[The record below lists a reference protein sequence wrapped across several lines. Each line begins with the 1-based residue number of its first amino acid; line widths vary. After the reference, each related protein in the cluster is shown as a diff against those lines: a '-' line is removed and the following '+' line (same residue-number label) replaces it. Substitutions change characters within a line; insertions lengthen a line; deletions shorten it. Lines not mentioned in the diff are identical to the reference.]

1 MESLVPAQNRK
12 RGVRVN
18 VPDVEKKL
26 KKIGNVIQNNS
37 DGYQYETASDFCD
50 TDGLTPEE
58 AQEKEDRY
66 ERNYEKVE
74 NCRQNYMLPFIEYI
88 NEQLDALNKIY
99 KDDFVVFEQT
109 DNEYKQ
115 KISKAK
121 EELEDLR
128 KATLKMVPILT
139 DENPDKV
146 DALTQLPDIRDVN
159 VDIMLAGL

>member
-1 MESLVPAQNRK
+1 
-12 RGVRVN
+12 
-18 VPDVEKKL
+18 
-26 KKIGNVIQNNS
+26 
-37 DGYQYETASDFCD
+37 
-50 TDGLTPEE
+50 
-58 AQEKEDRY
+58 
-66 ERNYEKVE
+66 
-74 NCRQNYMLPFIEYI
+74 MLPFIEYI